1 MEPEDHSV
9 RVKGKRQVSGV
20 PGKVKEVSL
29 ELRQGRH
36 QKELGGPSTTWLCKD
51 YLGRGEEGSAGDGKP
66 GWL

>member
-1 MEPEDHSV
+1 MEHVANKLWREEEEFEGSECLEPEDHSV

-36 QKELGGPSTTWLCKD
+36 
-51 YLGRGEEGSAGDGKP
+51 
-66 GWL
+66 